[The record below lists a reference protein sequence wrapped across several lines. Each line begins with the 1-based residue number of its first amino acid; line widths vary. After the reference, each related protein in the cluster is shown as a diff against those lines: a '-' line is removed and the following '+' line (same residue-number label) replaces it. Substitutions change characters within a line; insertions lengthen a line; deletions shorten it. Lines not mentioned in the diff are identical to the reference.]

1 MTQETSIIPV
11 ITQSQIPETVDSHKK
26 GSHQKISENK
36 KDAELLSHID
46 VSNTNE
52 IKKTPEKVVNVPE
65 KAVNV
70 PEKVVNVPEKVV
82 NVPEKVVNVPEK
94 VVNVYDKTIT
104 TLEKTTTKH
113 EQQLEQL
120 QESINKLQ
128 ASVSNMRTDM
138 EKLRVQVADK
148 IPKAVLSEIEGK
160 VNHHSKG
167 LDAVSKKLFELQNNL
182 TTFIQQ
188 PISHSLID
196 TLRKQLT
203 LEISESI
210 QKSLSDDIGIVKSS
224 FDDKIDETRKMIN
237 NAKRAMFSR

>member
-65 KAVNV
+65 KA
-70 PEKVVNVPEKVV
+70 VNVPEKVV